1 MAESVEFLQAYR
13 NNMDMPMEILGST
26 LAELGWQGEGSP
38 DSDTVEV
45 ATRKLRTLHRMLL
58 STGMSADLLKAIMAE

>member
-1 MAESVEFLQAYR
+1 MTDTVESLQAYR
-13 NNMDMPMEILGST
+13 NNMDLPMEILAST
-26 LAELGWQGEGSP
+26 LGELGWGGEGAT
-38 DSDTVEV
+38 DSEVVEV